1 MKMTVI
7 NATGK
12 ALCSLIVII
21 VVAQVNYCLQL
32 QEPSLKS
39 VTTVREVDMSNAKNV
54 MELPDALN
62 ATELGLLHVHHVMDP
77 VVII

>member
-1 MKMTVI
+1 MTVI

-12 ALCSLIVII
+12 ALCSLTVII

-32 QEPSLKS
+32 QEPSQKS
-39 VTTVREVDMSNAKNV
+39 VTNVREQGLSNAKNV
-54 MELPDALN
+54 MALPVALN
-62 ATELGLLHVHHVMDP
+62 ATELGLLHVHHVMDL

>member
-1 MKMTVI
+1 MKKTVI

-12 ALCSLIVII
+12 ALCSLTVII
-21 VVAQVNYCLQL
+21 VAAQVNYYLQL
-32 QEPSLKS
+32 QEPSQKS
-39 VTTVREVDMSNAKNV
+39 VTNVRELGLSNAKNV
-54 MELPDALN
+54 MELPGALN

>member
-21 VVAQVNYCLQL
+21 VAAQVNYCLQL
-32 QEPSLKS
+32 QELSLKS
-39 VTTVREVDMSNAKNV
+39 VTTVRELGMSNAKNV

-62 ATELGLLHVHHVMDP
+62 ATEQGLLLVHYVMGP

>member
-12 ALCSLIVII
+12 ALCSLTVII
-21 VVAQVNYCLQL
+21 VAAQVNYCLQL
-32 QEPSLKS
+32 QELSQKS
-39 VTTVREVDMSNAKNV
+39 VTNVRELGLSNAKNV
-54 MELPDALN
+54 MALPDALN
-62 ATELGLLHVHHVMDP
+62 ATEQGLLLVHYVMGP